1 MHVNSYLFF
10 AYAPYENQLY
20 LMGLAFINIHLSK
33 SELYGK
39 LQEKLQGVIIPLA
52 LNIT

>member
-1 MHVNSYLFF
+1 MHVNSYLYF
-10 AYAPYENQLY
+10 AYAPYENQLQ
-20 LMGLAFINIHLSK
+20 LTGLACINIHLSK

-39 LQEKLQGVIIPLA
+39 LQEKLQGVVIPLA